1 MNNHLKLIIY
11 IAMIAGIFFFVQDR
25 FDFFDV
31 TWKESS
37 IEEGDK
43 EEEKINNGDAGDET
57 NQDSDEENVN
67 YIEIEIP
74 NGVPIRVDVQL
85 AQTDA
90 EKAQGLSGR
99 KYLGDYEGML
109 FINDQDVDNSFWMKD
124 MLIPLDILFIDSQN
138 YIVDIKKDQQP
149 CESNYC
155 PSIYS
160 KQAYR
165 YVLEVNSGFSEL
177 NGIEEGY
184 HVVQY
189 LQ

>member
-1 MNNHLKLIIY
+1 
-11 IAMIAGIFFFVQDR
+11 MIAGIFFFVQDR
-25 FDFFDV
+25 FEFFDV
-31 TWKESS
+31 TWKDGNSKEVNNSEDSS
-37 IEEGDK
+37 EDD
-43 EEEKINNGDAGDET
+43 EEK
-57 NQDSDEENVN
+57 

-85 AQTDA
+85 AQTEA
-90 EKAQGLSGR
+90 QKAQGLSGR

-109 FINDQDVDNSFWMKD
+109 FINDNDVNSSFWMKG
-124 MLIPLDILFIDSQN
+124 MLISLDIIFIDSEN

-149 CESNYC
+149 CEPNYC

-160 KQAYR
+160 KQDYR
-165 YVLEVNSGFSEL
+165 YVLEVNAGFSEV